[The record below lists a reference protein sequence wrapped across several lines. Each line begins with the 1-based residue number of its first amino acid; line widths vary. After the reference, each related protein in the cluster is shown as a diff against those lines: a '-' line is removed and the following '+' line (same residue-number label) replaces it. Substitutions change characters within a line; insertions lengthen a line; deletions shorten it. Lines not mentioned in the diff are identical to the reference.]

1 MDGETEIIMSVQGME
16 ADAQAPQTSNIP
28 RFLRIHARTM
38 AGPLDVRIS
47 VNAFRELTEALAKYL
62 HARDSR

>member
-1 MDGETEIIMSVQGME
+1 MDGETEIIMSVQGVE
-16 ADAQAPQTSNIP
+16 EDPATPQTSNRP

-47 VNAFRELTEALAKYL
+47 VNACRELSEALAHL
-62 HARDSR
+62 TAGDAP

>member
-1 MDGETEIIMSVQGME
+1 MDAETEIIMSI
-16 ADAQAPQTSNIP
+16 QAVEEDPATPQTSNTP

-47 VNAFRELTEALAKYL
+47 VNACRELSEALANL
-62 HARDSR
+62 TARDAR